1 MGKSKE
7 AKARAALALKEKRHR
22 LKAEAEAKAQLDATA
37 KVACEDCRKH
47 MAAVSAAHEYI
58 RDLKDHIRELDR
70 QMEGQDLGGA
80 SHIPTVL

>member
-22 LKAEAEAKAQLDATA
+22 LKAELDATA

-47 MAAVSAAHEYI
+47 IAAVHAGLEDI
-58 RDLKDHIRELDR
+58 RVVKEEVEAQNRR
-70 QMEGQDLGGA
+70 RVAWPAPRGA
-80 SHIPTVL
+80 